1 MSTISNIREI
11 IMRESVLMHFGSWA
25 SNTYESSSNTK
36 FKNTVD
42 AIIHTYGKIADADTN
57 QTQISVVE
65 EGATTKYSVT
75 EYKIVQGLGLTEL
88 LNLGK
93 VFTTSQKE
101 AFNSTCVTKLVEA
114 FSWVDDSKVLSPQG
128 LNNAY
133 ELLKLFNI
141 TVGTLASVSKV
152 NYKLLDLAYI
162 AKVEEPE
169 EEGKDKALSLYIGEG
184 DKLSK
189 TTVSYTGLHV
199 TGLDLSY
206 FYEVTERIAD
216 KDTMALALS
225 KAKAK

>member
-1 MSTISNIREI
+1 MSTIAKIREI

-42 AIIHTYGKIADADTN
+42 AIIHTYGKIADADTT

-65 EGATTKYSVT
+65 EGVTTKYSVG

-88 LNLGK
+88 LTLGK

-101 AFNSTCVTKLVEA
+101 AFNSTCVSKLIEA
-114 FSWVDDSKVLSPQG
+114 FEWVDDNKVLSPQG

-141 TVGTLASVSKV
+141 TVGSVSNVEKV

-162 AKVEEPE
+162 AKVEEATE
-169 EEGKDKALSLYIGEG
+169 DGKDKTLSLYIGEG

-206 FYEVTERIAD
+206 FYEVTERVAD
-216 KDTMALALS
+216 KDTMALVLS
-225 KAKAK
+225 NAKA

>member
-1 MSTISNIREI
+1 MSTILNIREI

-65 EGATTKYSVT
+65 DGATTKYSVSD
-75 EYKIVQGLGLTEL
+75 YKIVQGLGLTEL

-101 AFNSTCVTKLVEA
+101 AFNSTCVSKLVEA
-114 FSWVDDSKVLSPQG
+114 FLWVDDSKVLSPQG

-141 TVGTLASVSKV
+141 TVGTLASVEKV

-189 TTVSYTGLHV
+189 TTVSYAGLHV

-216 KDTMALALS
+216 KDTMALVLS
-225 KAKAK
+225 KTKA